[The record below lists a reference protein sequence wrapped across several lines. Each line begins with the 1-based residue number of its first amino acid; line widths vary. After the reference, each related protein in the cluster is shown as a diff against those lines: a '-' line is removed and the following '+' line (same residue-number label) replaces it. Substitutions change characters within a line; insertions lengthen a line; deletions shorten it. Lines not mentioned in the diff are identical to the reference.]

1 MAHGLERGAG
11 ILLPIFSL
19 PSPYGIGT
27 LGQEARKFVDFL
39 AEAGQRYWQVLPVGP
54 TGYGDSPYQTLS
66 LLAGNP
72 YLIDLDQLAA
82 EGLLHPEEL
91 EAADWGEEPDRVDY
105 GILYR
110 NRWTLLR
117 LAASRFRPGGEL
129 REEWEHFR
137 QENGDWLPDFALY
150 MALKVQEGG
159 APWTQWPR
167 PLRFREPEA
176 LEEAR
181 NRWREELHLQE
192 FCQFQFFRQWQALRE
207 YAGSRGIL
215 LIGDMPIYAAL
226 DSADVWAN
234 PACFQLDEERRPRA
248 VAGVPPDAFTELGQ
262 LWGNPL
268 YDWDYMEGN
277 GFAWWRRRMGLAARL
292 FDVVRID
299 HFIGLVRYYSVPA
312 EAEDARGGTYFPGP
326 GRRLTEA
333 LEEAAGRTAIVAEDL
348 GVFLPE
354 VQELLE
360 ETGYPNMKVLEFA
373 FDSGPDNGHLPHH
386 YRPNC
391 VVYGG
396 THDNETLA
404 GFLDSQPDE
413 ALAYMRA
420 YLGAAYREELPEALL
435 RAAYASVA
443 DVAIFQAQDLLGL
456 GAEARMNFP
465 GRSQG
470 NWQWRLLPGQL
481 TEALAEKLRNLAWV
495 YGRRR

>member
-1 MAHGLERGAG
+1 MDPVAPASAFPGAG
-11 ILLPIFSL
+11 S
-19 PSPYGIGT
+19 
-27 LGQEARKFVDFL
+27 
-39 AEAGQRYWQVLPVGP
+39 
-54 TGYGDSPYQTLS
+54 
-66 LLAGNP
+66 
-72 YLIDLDQLAA
+72 
-82 EGLLHPEEL
+82 
-91 EAADWGEEPDRVDY
+91 
-105 GILYR
+105 
-110 NRWTLLR
+110 
-117 LAASRFRPGGEL
+117 PGGS
-129 REEWEHFR
+129 
-137 QENGDWLPDFALY
+137 
-150 MALKVQEGG
+150 
-159 APWTQWPR
+159 
-167 PLRFREPEA
+167 
-176 LEEAR
+176 R

-373 FDSGPDNGHLPHH
+373 FDSGPDNGICPTTTGPTAWSTAAPMTM
-386 YRPNC
+386 RPWP
-391 VVYGG
+391 VSW
-396 THDNETLA
+396 TA
-404 GFLDSQPDE
+404 SR
-413 ALAYMRA
+413 MRRWPTC
-420 YLGAAYREELPEALL
+420 GRTWGP
-435 RAAYASVA
+435 RT
-443 DVAIFQAQDLLGL
+443 
-456 GAEARMNFP
+456 
-465 GRSQG
+465 GRSCRRRCCG
-470 NWQWRLLPGQL
+470 PPMPAWRMWPSSRPR
-481 TEALAEKLRNLAWV
+481 TCWAWV
-495 YGRRR
+495 RRPA